1 MILFD
6 RVMADEHLIVVLHL
20 QRCSAISSNS
30 SCLYF
35 ECFVHLKQ
43 LIFWAKC
50 PTDLW
55 HHSALAPIFK
65 KKLFGNSI
73 SNLEYYLEALEDY
86 QCCNATKL
94 TMIRQNTSGTLGPLK
109 LRTTF

>member
-1 MILFD
+1 MSD
-6 RVMADEHLIVVLHL
+6 RLMASLCV
-20 QRCSAISSNS
+20 SS
-30 SCLYF
+30 Y
-35 ECFVHLKQ
+35 
-43 LIFWAKC
+43 I
-50 PTDLW
+50 
-55 HHSALAPIFK
+55 K

-86 QCCNATKL
+86 QCCNATKP